1 MKIWKTVIRIWFT
14 LASLVS
20 FLVGWSVL
28 AHAPKPNQFN
38 LSDVPPMPG
47 LDPVPSLNQ
56 VMFSSQ
62 SDDGFFQPQ
71 PSQRSNQR
79 ALVLR
84 SGGS

>member
-14 LASLVS
+14 LASLAS

-38 LSDVPPMPG
+38 LSDVPSMPK
-47 LDPVPSLNQ
+47 LDPVPSLNE
-56 VMFSSQ
+56 VMLSGQ
-62 SDDGFFQPQ
+62 SNDFIQ
-71 PSQRSNQR
+71 PSQNFNQQ